1 MRMKTK
7 HVVLRKLLSVVIA
20 ITLVSCGG
28 GLINTNY
35 DRHFTD
41 EGYLKKDSIDKASET
56 PLSRIK
62 FYVEVS
68 GSMNGFFRANKPTHF
83 KRDVWEICSY
93 YEPIANN
100 VTILTNSGSEGASF
114 AMNDFQ
120 TKMNTGAFVS
130 AASTKVPLMLK
141 SILTTLDADNG
152 EVAVLI
158 SDMKY
163 SPVGS
168 SAPNVLITQYSTDV
182 SRILGNFGK
191 SVSLVCAT
199 SDYLDR
205 TGNVITERSPYY
217 YFIMGNSNAV
227 AEIRDGISTL
237 LKENDRFVDNIES
250 GFDYGAPKY
259 TFGIPNK
266 CFQLADNEPTFV
278 QYEETD
284 GIDTCTVKLK
294 VDLKP
299 YRWLLTDKK
308 YFEEAFKVK
317 ALYGSE
323 VEVGDVKI
331 EVKNITDKKLQRTAE
346 AIVELKLPYMAT
358 ESEVLEWTLQ
368 LPDTDYTLFG
378 DFCGSTDENDCTKS
392 YSIEAFMKGIFYGG
406 IVNKTLKP
414 NYILISKND

>member
-1 MRMKTK
+1 MRTLS
-7 HVVLRKLLSVVIA
+7 VLSCKLLSVVMA
-20 ITLVSCGG
+20 IILVSCRGG
-28 GLINTNY
+28 VINTNY
-35 DRHFTD
+35 NPHFT
-41 EGYLKKDSIDKASET
+41 EQGYLVNDSIGESTET

-83 KRDVWEICSY
+83 KKDVWEICSY
-93 YEPIANN
+93 YEPIAND
-100 VTILTNSGSEGASF
+100 VTILTNRGSEGATF
-114 AMNDFQ
+114 TMNEFQ
-120 TKMNTGAFVS
+120 TKMNTGSFVS
-130 AASTKVPLMLK
+130 SASTKVPLMLK
-141 SILTTLDADNG
+141 SILSVLEPQNG

-168 SAPNVLITQYSTDV
+168 AAPNVLITQYSTDL
-182 SRILGNFGK
+182 SRILGKFGK

-205 TGNVITERSPYY
+205 TGNLITERSPYY
-217 YFIMGNSNAV
+217 FFIMGSSNAV
-227 AEIRDGISTL
+227 AEVRDGISTL
-237 LKENDRFVDNIES
+237 LKTNDRFVDNIES
-250 GFDYGAPKY
+250 GFDYGVPKY
-259 TFGIPNK
+259 SFGIPNK
-266 CFQLADNEPTFV
+266 CFQLDNEPTFI
-278 QYEETD
+278 QYEESD

-317 ALYGSE
+317 SLYGSE
-323 VEVGDVKI
+323 VIVGDIKI
-331 EVKNITDKKLQRTAE
+331 EVKNITDKKLKRTAE
-346 AIVELKLPYMAT
+346 AIVELKLPNIAT

-378 DFCGSTDENDCTKS
+378 EFCGSTDENDCTKS
-392 YSIEAFMKGIFYGG
+392 YSIEAFMKGMFYGG
-406 IVNKTLKP
+406 IVNETLKP

>member
-1 MRMKTK
+1 M
-7 HVVLRKLLSVVIA
+7 A
-20 ITLVSCGG
+20 IILVSCGG
-28 GLINTNY
+28 GVINTNY
-35 DRHFTD
+35 NPHFT
-41 EGYLKKDSIDKASET
+41 EQGYLVNDSIGESTET

-83 KRDVWEICSY
+83 KKDVWEICSY
-93 YEPIANN
+93 YEPIAND
-100 VTILTNSGSEGASF
+100 VTILTNRGSEGATF
-114 AMNDFQ
+114 TMNEFQ
-120 TKMNTGAFVS
+120 TKMNTGSFVS
-130 AASTKVPLMLK
+130 SASTKVPLMLK
-141 SILTTLDADNG
+141 SILSVLEPQNG

-168 SAPNVLITQYSTDV
+168 AAPNVLITQYSTDL
-182 SRILGNFGK
+182 SRILGKFGK

-205 TGNVITERSPYY
+205 TGNLITERSPYY
-217 YFIMGNSNAV
+217 FFIMGSSNAV
-227 AEIRDGISTL
+227 AEVRDGISTL
-237 LKENDRFVDNIES
+237 LKTNDRFVDNIES
-250 GFDYGAPKY
+250 GFDYGVPKY
-259 TFGIPNK
+259 SFGIPNK
-266 CFQLADNEPTFV
+266 CFQLDNEPTFI
-278 QYEETD
+278 QYEESD

-317 ALYGSE
+317 SLYGSE
-323 VEVGDVKI
+323 VIVGDIKI
-331 EVKNITDKKLQRTAE
+331 EVKNITDKKLKRTAE
-346 AIVELKLPYMAT
+346 AIVELKLPNIAT

-378 DFCGSTDENDCTKS
+378 EFCGSTDENDCTKS
-392 YSIEAFMKGIFYGG
+392 YSIEAFMKGMFYGG
-406 IVNKTLKP
+406 IVNETLKP

>member
-1 MRMKTK
+1 M
-7 HVVLRKLLSVVIA
+7 A
-20 ITLVSCGG
+20 ITFVSCGG
-28 GLINTNY
+28 GVINTNY
-35 DRHFTD
+35 NPHFT
-41 EGYLKKDSIDKASET
+41 EQGYFVNDSIGVSSKTS
-56 PLSRIK
+56 LSRIK

-83 KRDVWEICSY
+83 KKDVWEICSY
-93 YEPIANN
+93 YEPIAND
-100 VTILTNSGSEGASF
+100 VTILTNSGSEGSSF

-120 TKMNTGAFVS
+120 TRMNTGAFIS
-130 AASTKVPLMLK
+130 AASTKVPLMLQ
-141 SILTTLDADNG
+141 SILSTLDADRG

-168 SAPNVLITQYSTDV
+168 AAPNVLITQYSTDI
-182 SRILGNFGK
+182 SRILGKFGK

-217 YFIMGNSNAV
+217 FFIMGNSNAV
-227 AEIRDGISTL
+227 AEVRDGISTL
-237 LKENDRFVDNIES
+237 LKANDRFVDNIDS
-250 GFDYGAPKY
+250 GFDYGTPKHS
-259 TFGIPNK
+259 FGIPNK
-266 CFQLADNEPTFV
+266 CFQLDDNEPTFI
-278 QYEETD
+278 QYEESD

-299 YRWLLTDKK
+299 YRWLMTDKK
-308 YFEEAFKVK
+308 YFKEAFKVK
-317 ALYGSE
+317 ALYGSK
-323 VEVGDVKI
+323 VEMGNVNI
-331 EVKNITDKKLQRTAE
+331 EVQNITDKKLQRTAI
-346 AIVELKLPYMAT
+346 ATIELKLPYIET

-378 DFCGSTDENDCTKS
+378 EFCGSTDENDCTKS

>member
-1 MRMKTK
+1 M
-7 HVVLRKLLSVVIA
+7 A
-20 ITLVSCGG
+20 ITFVSCGG
-28 GLINTNY
+28 GVINTNY
-35 DRHFTD
+35 NPHFT
-41 EGYLKKDSIDKASET
+41 EQGYFVNDSIGVSSKTS
-56 PLSRIK
+56 LSRIK

-83 KRDVWEICSY
+83 KKDVWEICSY
-93 YEPIANN
+93 YEPIAND
-100 VTILTNSGSEGASF
+100 VTILTNSGSKGSSF

-120 TKMNTGAFVS
+120 TRMNTGAFIS
-130 AASTKVPLMLK
+130 AASTKVPLMLQ
-141 SILTTLDADNG
+141 SILSTLDADRG

-168 SAPNVLITQYSTDV
+168 AAPNVLITQYSTDI
-182 SRILGNFGK
+182 SRILGKFGK

-217 YFIMGNSNAV
+217 FFIMGNSNAV
-227 AEIRDGISTL
+227 AEVRDGISTL
-237 LKENDRFVDNIES
+237 LKANDRFVDNIDS
-250 GFDYGAPKY
+250 GFDYGTPKHS
-259 TFGIPNK
+259 FGIPNK
-266 CFQLADNEPTFV
+266 CFQLDDNEPTFI
-278 QYEETD
+278 QYEESD

-299 YRWLLTDKK
+299 YRWLMTDKK
-308 YFEEAFKVK
+308 YFKEAFKVK
-317 ALYGSE
+317 ALYGSK
-323 VEVGDVKI
+323 VEMGNVNI
-331 EVKNITDKKLQRTAE
+331 EVQNITDKKLQRTAI
-346 AIVELKLPYMAT
+346 ATIELKLPYIAT

-378 DFCGSTDENDCTKS
+378 EFCGSTDENDCTKS
-392 YSIEAFMKGIFYGG
+392 YSIEAFMKGIFYSG

>member
-1 MRMKTK
+1 MRRLN
-7 HVVLRKLLSVVIA
+7 VLSCKLLSVVMA
-20 ITLVSCGG
+20 ITFVSCGG
-28 GLINTNY
+28 GVINTNY
-35 DRHFTD
+35 NPHFT
-41 EGYLKKDSIDKASET
+41 EQGYFVNDSIGESSET
-56 PLSRIK
+56 SLSRIK

-68 GSMNGFFRANKPTHF
+68 GSMNGFFRANKPTMF
-83 KRDVWEICSY
+83 KKDVWEICSY

-100 VTILTNSGSEGASF
+100 ISILTNSGSEGATF
-114 AMNDFQ
+114 TINEFQ

-130 AASTKVPLMLK
+130 SASTKVPLMLK
-141 SILTTLDADNG
+141 SILSTLDAENG

-168 SAPNVLITQYSTDV
+168 AAPNVLITQYSTDI
-182 SRILGNFGK
+182 SRILGKFGK

-205 TGNVITERSPYY
+205 TGNVITECSPYY
-217 YFIMGNSNAV
+217 FFIMGNSNAV
-227 AEIRDGISTL
+227 AEVRDGISTL
-237 LKENDRFVDNIES
+237 LKANDRFVDNIES

-259 TFGIPNK
+259 SFGIPNK
-266 CFQLADNEPTFV
+266 CFQLDDNEPTFI
-278 QYEETD
+278 QYEESD

-299 YRWLLTDKK
+299 YRWLMTDKK
-308 YFEEAFKVK
+308 YFMEAFKVK
-317 ALYGSE
+317 ALYDSK
-323 VEVGDVKI
+323 VEIGDVNI
-331 EVKNITDKKLQRTAE
+331 EVQNITDKKLQRTAV
-346 AIVELKLPYMAT
+346 ATIELKLPYIAT

-378 DFCGSTDENDCTKS
+378 EFCGSTDENDCTKS

>member
-1 MRMKTK
+1 MRRLN
-7 HVVLRKLLSVVIA
+7 VLSCKLLSVVMA
-20 ITLVSCGG
+20 ITFVSCGG
-28 GLINTNY
+28 GVINTNY
-35 DRHFTD
+35 NPHFT
-41 EGYLKKDSIDKASET
+41 EQGYFVNDSIGVSSKTS
-56 PLSRIK
+56 LSRIK

-83 KRDVWEICSY
+83 KKDVWEICSY
-93 YEPIANN
+93 YEPIAND
-100 VTILTNSGSEGASF
+100 VTILTNSGSEGSSF

-120 TKMNTGAFVS
+120 TRMNTGAFIS
-130 AASTKVPLMLK
+130 AASTKVPLMLQ
-141 SILTTLDADNG
+141 SILSTLDADRG

-168 SAPNVLITQYSTDV
+168 AAPNVLITQYSTDI
-182 SRILGNFGK
+182 SRILGKFGK

-217 YFIMGNSNAV
+217 FFIMGNSNAV
-227 AEIRDGISTL
+227 AEVRDGISTL
-237 LKENDRFVDNIES
+237 LKANDRFVDNIDS
-250 GFDYGAPKY
+250 GFDYGAPKHS
-259 TFGIPNK
+259 FGIPNK
-266 CFQLADNEPTFV
+266 CFQLDDNEPTFI
-278 QYEETD
+278 QYEESD

-299 YRWLLTDKK
+299 YRWLMTDKK
-308 YFEEAFKVK
+308 YFKEAFKVK
-317 ALYGSE
+317 ALYGSK
-323 VEVGDVKI
+323 VEMGNVNI
-331 EVKNITDKKLQRTAE
+331 EVQNITDKKLQRTAI
-346 AIVELKLPYMAT
+346 ATIELKLPYIAT

-378 DFCGSTDENDCTKS
+378 EFCGSTDENDCTKS

>member
-1 MRMKTK
+1 MRRLD
-7 HVVLRKLLSVVIA
+7 VLSCKLLSVVMA
-20 ITLVSCGG
+20 ITFVSCGG
-28 GLINTNY
+28 GVINTNY
-35 DRHFTD
+35 NPHFT
-41 EGYLKKDSIDKASET
+41 EQGYFVNDSIGVSSKTS
-56 PLSRIK
+56 LSRIK

-83 KRDVWEICSY
+83 KKDVWEICSY
-93 YEPIANN
+93 YEPIAND
-100 VTILTNSGSEGASF
+100 VTILTNSGSEGSSF

-120 TKMNTGAFVS
+120 TRMNTGAFIS
-130 AASTKVPLMLK
+130 AASTKVPLMLQ
-141 SILTTLDADNG
+141 SILSTLDADRG

-168 SAPNVLITQYSTDV
+168 AAPNVLITQYSTDI
-182 SRILGNFGK
+182 SRILGKFGK

-217 YFIMGNSNAV
+217 FFIMGNSNTV
-227 AEIRDGISTL
+227 AEVRDGISTL
-237 LKENDRFVDNIES
+237 LKANDRFVDNIDS
-250 GFDYGAPKY
+250 GFDYGAPKHS
-259 TFGIPNK
+259 FGIPNK
-266 CFQLADNEPTFV
+266 CFQLDDNEPTFI
-278 QYEETD
+278 QYEESD

-299 YRWLLTDKK
+299 YRWLMTDKK
-308 YFEEAFKVK
+308 YFKEAFKVK
-317 ALYGSE
+317 ALYGSK
-323 VEVGDVKI
+323 VEMGNVNI
-331 EVKNITDKKLQRTAE
+331 EVQNITDKKLQRTAI
-346 AIVELKLPYMAT
+346 ATIELKLPYIAT

-378 DFCGSTDENDCTKS
+378 EFCGSTDENDCTKS

>member
-1 MRMKTK
+1 MRTLN
-7 HVVLRKLLSVVIA
+7 VLSCKLLSVVMA
-20 ITLVSCGG
+20 ITLASCGG
-28 GLINTNY
+28 GVINTN
-35 DRHFTD
+35 DNLHFTD
-41 EGYLKKDSIDKASET
+41 DGYFKKDSIGVISET

-62 FYVEVS
+62 FFVEVS

-83 KRDVWEICSY
+83 KKDVWEICSY
-93 YEPIANN
+93 YEPIAND

-120 TKMNTGAFVS
+120 TRMNTGAFIS
-130 AASTKVPLMLK
+130 AASTKVPLMLQ
-141 SILTTLDADNG
+141 SILSTLDADRG

-168 SAPNVLITQYSTDV
+168 AAPNVLITQYSTDI
-182 SRILGNFGK
+182 SRILGKFGK

-217 YFIMGNSNAV
+217 FFIMGNSNAV
-227 AEIRDGISTL
+227 AEVRDGISTL
-237 LKENDRFVDNIES
+237 LKANDRFVDNIDS
-250 GFDYGAPKY
+250 GFDYGAPKHS
-259 TFGIPNK
+259 FGIPNK
-266 CFQLADNEPTFV
+266 CFQLDDNEPTFI
-278 QYEETD
+278 QYEESD

-299 YRWLLTDKK
+299 YRWLMTDKK
-308 YFEEAFKVK
+308 YFKEAFKVK
-317 ALYGSE
+317 ALYGSK
-323 VEVGDVKI
+323 VEMGNVNI
-331 EVKNITDKKLQRTAE
+331 EVQNITDKKLQRTAI
-346 AIVELKLPYMAT
+346 ATIELKLPYIAT

-378 DFCGSTDENDCTKS
+378 EFCGSTDENDCTKS

>member
-1 MRMKTK
+1 MRMRTLN
-7 HVVLRKLLSVVIA
+7 VLSCKLLSVVMA
-20 ITLVSCGG
+20 ITFVSCGG
-28 GLINTNY
+28 GVINTNY
-35 DRHFTD
+35 NPHFT
-41 EGYLKKDSIDKASET
+41 EQGYFVKDSIGESSET
-56 PLSRIK
+56 SLSRIK

-68 GSMNGFFRANKPTHF
+68 GSMNGFFRANKPTMF
-83 KRDVWEICSY
+83 KKDVWEICSY

-100 VTILTNSGSEGASF
+100 ISILTNSGSEGATF
-114 AMNDFQ
+114 TINEFQ

-130 AASTKVPLMLK
+130 SASTKVPLMLK
-141 SILTTLDADNG
+141 SILSTLDAENG

-168 SAPNVLITQYSTDV
+168 AAPNVLITQYSTDI
-182 SRILGNFGK
+182 SRILGKFGK

-217 YFIMGNSNAV
+217 FFIMGNSNAV
-227 AEIRDGISTL
+227 AEVRDGISTL
-237 LKENDRFVDNIES
+237 LKANDRFVDNIES

-259 TFGIPNK
+259 SFGIPNK
-266 CFQLADNEPTFV
+266 CFQLDDNEPTFI
-278 QYEETD
+278 QYEESD

-299 YRWLLTDKK
+299 YRWLMTDKK
-308 YFEEAFKVK
+308 YFMEAFKVK
-317 ALYGSE
+317 ALYDSK
-323 VEVGDVKI
+323 VEIGDVNI
-331 EVKNITDKKLQRTAE
+331 EVQNITDKKLQRTAV
-346 AIVELKLPYMAT
+346 ATIELKLPYIAT

-378 DFCGSTDENDCTKS
+378 EFCGSTDENDCTKS

>member
-1 MRMKTK
+1 M
-7 HVVLRKLLSVVIA
+7 A
-20 ITLVSCGG
+20 ITFVSCGG
-28 GLINTNY
+28 GVINTNY
-35 DRHFTD
+35 NPHFT
-41 EGYLKKDSIDKASET
+41 EQGYFVNDSIGVSSKTS
-56 PLSRIK
+56 LSRIK

-83 KRDVWEICSY
+83 KKDVWEICSY
-93 YEPIANN
+93 YEPIAND
-100 VTILTNSGSEGASF
+100 VTILTNSGSEGSSF

-120 TKMNTGAFVS
+120 TRMNTGAFIS
-130 AASTKVPLMLK
+130 AASTKVPLMLQ
-141 SILTTLDADNG
+141 SILSTLDADRG

-168 SAPNVLITQYSTDV
+168 AAPNVLITQYSTDI
-182 SRILGNFGK
+182 SRILGKFGK

-217 YFIMGNSNAV
+217 FFIMGNSNAV
-227 AEIRDGISTL
+227 AEVRDGISTL
-237 LKENDRFVDNIES
+237 LKANDRFVDNIDS
-250 GFDYGAPKY
+250 GFDYGAPKHS
-259 TFGIPNK
+259 FGIPNK
-266 CFQLADNEPTFV
+266 CFQLDDNEPTFI
-278 QYEETD
+278 QYEESD

-299 YRWLLTDKK
+299 YRWLMTDKK
-308 YFEEAFKVK
+308 YFKEAFKVK
-317 ALYGSE
+317 ALYGSK
-323 VEVGDVKI
+323 VEMGNVNI
-331 EVKNITDKKLQRTAE
+331 EVQNITDKKLQRTAI
-346 AIVELKLPYMAT
+346 ATIELKLPYIAT

-378 DFCGSTDENDCTKS
+378 EFCGSTDENDCTKS

>member
-1 MRMKTK
+1 MRRLN
-7 HVVLRKLLSVVIA
+7 VLSCKLLSVVMA
-20 ITLVSCGG
+20 ITFVSCGG
-28 GLINTNY
+28 GVINTNY
-35 DRHFTD
+35 NPHFT
-41 EGYLKKDSIDKASET
+41 EQGYFVKDSIGESSET
-56 PLSRIK
+56 SLSRIK

-68 GSMNGFFRANKPTHF
+68 GSMNGFFRANKPTMF
-83 KRDVWEICSY
+83 KKDVWEICSY

-100 VTILTNSGSEGASF
+100 ISILTNSGSEGATF
-114 AMNDFQ
+114 TINEFQ

-130 AASTKVPLMLK
+130 SASTKVPLMLK
-141 SILTTLDADNG
+141 SILSTLDAENG

-168 SAPNVLITQYSTDV
+168 AAPNVLITQYSTDI
-182 SRILGNFGK
+182 SRILGKFGK

-217 YFIMGNSNAV
+217 FFIMGNSNAV
-227 AEIRDGISTL
+227 AEVRDGISTL
-237 LKENDRFVDNIES
+237 LKANDRFVDNIES

-259 TFGIPNK
+259 SFGIPNK
-266 CFQLADNEPTFV
+266 CFQLDDNEPTFI
-278 QYEETD
+278 QYEESD

-299 YRWLLTDKK
+299 YRWLMTDKK
-308 YFEEAFKVK
+308 YFMEAFKVK
-317 ALYGSE
+317 ALYDSK
-323 VEVGDVKI
+323 VEIGDVNI
-331 EVKNITDKKLQRTAE
+331 EVQNITDKKLQRTAV
-346 AIVELKLPYMAT
+346 ATIELKLPYIAT

-378 DFCGSTDENDCTKS
+378 EFCGSTDENDCTKS

>member
-1 MRMKTK
+1 M
-7 HVVLRKLLSVVIA
+7 A
-20 ITLVSCGG
+20 ITFVSCGG
-28 GLINTNY
+28 GVINTNY
-35 DRHFTD
+35 NPHFT
-41 EGYLKKDSIDKASET
+41 EQGYFVNDSIGVSSKTS
-56 PLSRIK
+56 LSRIK

-83 KRDVWEICSY
+83 KKDVWEICSY
-93 YEPIANN
+93 YEPIAND
-100 VTILTNSGSEGASF
+100 VTILTNSGSKGSSF

-120 TKMNTGAFVS
+120 TRMNTGAFIS
-130 AASTKVPLMLK
+130 AASTKVPLMLQ
-141 SILTTLDADNG
+141 SILSTLDADRG

-168 SAPNVLITQYSTDV
+168 AAPNVLITQYSTDI
-182 SRILGNFGK
+182 SRILGKFGK

-217 YFIMGNSNAV
+217 FFIMGNSNAV
-227 AEIRDGISTL
+227 AEVRDGISTL
-237 LKENDRFVDNIES
+237 LKANDRFVDNIDS
-250 GFDYGAPKY
+250 GFDYGIPKHS
-259 TFGIPNK
+259 FGIPNK
-266 CFQLADNEPTFV
+266 CFQLDDNEPTFI
-278 QYEETD
+278 QYEESD

-299 YRWLLTDKK
+299 YRWLMTEKK
-308 YFEEAFKVK
+308 YFKEAFKVK
-317 ALYGSE
+317 ALYGSK
-323 VEVGDVKI
+323 VEMGNVNI
-331 EVKNITDKKLQRTAE
+331 EVQNITDKKLQRTAI
-346 AIVELKLPYMAT
+346 ATIELKLPYIET

-378 DFCGSTDENDCTKS
+378 EFCGSTDENDCTKS
-392 YSIEAFMKGIFYGG
+392 YSIEAFMKGIFYSG

>member
-1 MRMKTK
+1 MRRLN
-7 HVVLRKLLSVVIA
+7 VLSCKLLSVVMT
-20 ITLVSCGG
+20 ITFVSCGG
-28 GLINTNY
+28 GVINTNY
-35 DRHFTD
+35 NPHFT
-41 EGYLKKDSIDKASET
+41 EQGYFVNDSIGVSSKTS
-56 PLSRIK
+56 LSRIK

-83 KRDVWEICSY
+83 KKDVWEICSY
-93 YEPIANN
+93 YEPIAND
-100 VTILTNSGSEGASF
+100 VTILTNSGSEGSSF

-120 TKMNTGAFVS
+120 TRMNTGAFIS
-130 AASTKVPLMLK
+130 AASTKVPLMLQ
-141 SILTTLDADNG
+141 SILSTLDADRG

-168 SAPNVLITQYSTDV
+168 AAPNVLITQYSTDI
-182 SRILGNFGK
+182 SRILGKFGK

-217 YFIMGNSNAV
+217 FFIMGNSNAV
-227 AEIRDGISTL
+227 AEVRDGISTL
-237 LKENDRFVDNIES
+237 LKANDRFVDNIDS
-250 GFDYGAPKY
+250 GFDYGAPKHS
-259 TFGIPNK
+259 FGIPNK
-266 CFQLADNEPTFV
+266 CFQLDDNEPTFI
-278 QYEETD
+278 QYEESD

-299 YRWLLTDKK
+299 YRWLMTDKK
-308 YFEEAFKVK
+308 YFKEAFKVK
-317 ALYGSE
+317 ALYGSK
-323 VEVGDVKI
+323 VEMGNVNI
-331 EVKNITDKKLQRTAE
+331 EVQNITDKKLQRTAI
-346 AIVELKLPYMAT
+346 ATIELKLPYIAT

-378 DFCGSTDENDCTKS
+378 EFCGSTDENDCTKS

>member
-1 MRMKTK
+1 MRTLS
-7 HVVLRKLLSVVIA
+7 VLSCKLLSVVMA
-20 ITLVSCGG
+20 IILVSCGG
-28 GLINTNY
+28 GVINTNY
-35 DRHFTD
+35 NPHFT
-41 EGYLKKDSIDKASET
+41 EQGYLVNDSIGESTET

-83 KRDVWEICSY
+83 KKDVWEICSY
-93 YEPIANN
+93 YEPIAND
-100 VTILTNSGSEGASF
+100 VTILTNSGSEGATF
-114 AMNDFQ
+114 TMNEFQ
-120 TKMNTGAFVS
+120 TKMNTGSFVS
-130 AASTKVPLMLK
+130 SASTKVPLMLK
-141 SILTTLDADNG
+141 SILSVLEPKNG

-168 SAPNVLITQYSTDV
+168 AAPNVLITQYSTDL
-182 SRILGNFGK
+182 SRIFGKFGK

-205 TGNVITERSPYY
+205 TGNLITERSPYY
-217 YFIMGNSNAV
+217 FFIMGSSNAV
-227 AEIRDGISTL
+227 AEVRDGISTL
-237 LKENDRFVDNIES
+237 LKTNDRFVDNIES
-250 GFDYGAPKY
+250 GFDYGVPKY
-259 TFGIPNK
+259 SFGIPNK
-266 CFQLADNEPTFV
+266 CFQLDNEPTFI
-278 QYEETD
+278 QYEESD

-317 ALYGSE
+317 SLYGSE
-323 VEVGDVKI
+323 VIVGDIKI
-331 EVKNITDKKLQRTAE
+331 EVKNITDKKLKRTAE
-346 AIVELKLPYMAT
+346 AIVELKLPNIAT

-378 DFCGSTDENDCTKS
+378 EFCGSTDENDCTKS
-392 YSIEAFMKGIFYGG
+392 YSIEAFMKGMFYGG
-406 IVNKTLKP
+406 IVNETLKP